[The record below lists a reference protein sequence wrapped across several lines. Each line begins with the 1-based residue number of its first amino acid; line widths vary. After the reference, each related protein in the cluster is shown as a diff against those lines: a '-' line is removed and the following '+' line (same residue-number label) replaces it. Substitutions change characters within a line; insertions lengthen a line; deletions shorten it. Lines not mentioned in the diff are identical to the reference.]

1 MRQRIA
7 TLSPFST
14 PNERKPFASAVTRSV
29 ASAQLTGD
37 QAPSFST
44 MNAGVVQPA
53 STARC
58 QSSPIVVTAD
68 AVGDW
73 GNVA

>member
-1 MRQRIA
+1 M
-7 TLSPFST
+7 SPFST
-14 PNERKPFASAVTRSV
+14 PSERKPFASAATRSV
-29 ASAQLTGD
+29 ASSQPTGD

-44 MNAGVVQPA
+44 MNAGRVRPA
-53 STARC
+53 LAARC

-68 AVGDW
+68 AVDGW